1 MAYQIICKYTTFSA
15 FCPVVFLFFRPC
27 SRNFVK
33 TVIFPSLL
41 SKACVSV
48 AIFREEKDTVSAG
61 PPYTENRVCE
71 HYDPTPEEGVR
82 DLNTS
87 IFTVGSVTL
96 AVKARK
102 LLARAGIRSR
112 LVKTDAAKTGNGC
125 RYGIEFSTFDFY
137 GVSAELRKNGISYEV
152 YREG

>member
-1 MAYQIICKYTTFSA
+1 MCIWYQ
-15 FCPVVFLFFRPC
+15 
-27 SRNFVK
+27 
-33 TVIFPSLL
+33 
-41 SKACVSV
+41 
-48 AIFREEKDTVSAG
+48 KDTRGRSK
-61 PPYTENRVCE
+61 
-71 HYDPTPEEGVR
+71 

-112 LVKTDAAKTGNGC
+112 LVKSDTGKNKGGC
-125 RYGIEFSTFDFY
+125 RYGIEFSTLDFY
-137 GVSAELRKNGISYEV
+137 GVSAELRKNGINYEI